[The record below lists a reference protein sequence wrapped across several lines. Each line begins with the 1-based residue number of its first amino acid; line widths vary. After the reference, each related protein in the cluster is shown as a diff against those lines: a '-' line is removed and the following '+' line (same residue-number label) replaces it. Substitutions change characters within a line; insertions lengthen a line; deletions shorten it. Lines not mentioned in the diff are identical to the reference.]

1 MRKTERRYT
10 EHEDEYIVAHYHSVL
25 ARDIA
30 GHLNRSAA
38 SIRKRAAKL
47 GKSKSLKRWT
57 GAEDEVI
64 RSGWRKRQLNEIAG
78 ELGRSFSETSSRAK
92 KLGCSPWRIRKG
104 THSGRPIDGF
114 VNGKPVY
121 THRAVVERSLG
132 RSLKS
137 SEIVHH
143 IDWNKDNNAIG
154 NLYVFKTRSTHR
166 KTHCSFEQIVP
177 VLLERGIIEF
187 DINNGV
193 YRICETN
200 N

>member
-1 MRKTERRYT
+1 MRETERRYT
-10 EHEDEYIVAHYHSVL
+10 EQEDGYIVAYYNSAL
-25 ARDIA
+25 TRDIA
-30 GHLNRSAA
+30 EHLGRSVT

-47 GKSKSLKRWT
+47 GQSKPLKRWT
-57 GAEDEVI
+57 RADDEVI
-64 RSGWRKRQLNEIAG
+64 RSGWRKRQLKEIAE
-78 ELGRSFSETSSRAK
+78 ELGRGLSETSSRAK
-92 KLGCSPWRIRKG
+92 KLGCAPWRIRKG

-121 THRAVVERSLG
+121 THRAVVERSIG

-143 IDWNKDNNAIG
+143 IDWNKNNNAIG
-154 NLYVFKTRSTHR
+154 NLYVFKTRSAHR

-193 YRICETN
+193 YRLCETN